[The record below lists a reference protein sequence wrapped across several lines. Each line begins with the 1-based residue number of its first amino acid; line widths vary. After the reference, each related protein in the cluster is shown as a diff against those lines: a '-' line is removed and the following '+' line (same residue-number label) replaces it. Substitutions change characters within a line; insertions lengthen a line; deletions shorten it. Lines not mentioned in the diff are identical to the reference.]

1 MTKRIPGWVVYV
13 PHLNAA
19 YPIAYWVRDSVAV
32 TITDDY
38 GNTRTETYKV
48 DDVHLFKQ
56 PEASE
61 FDMRGLAV
69 SVLLEQGKLEK
80 SPLYLHAQD
89 SRRRINRFMADTI
102 KQLKGLEGHARSGA
116 HTYAK
121 IVLRERI
128 VSEQKLIESLANLNH
143 QFKPDE
149 VRHLV
154 RVYKQATRQ
163 YAKLDEILGGA

>member
-1 MTKRIPGWVVYV
+1 MTKRIPGWVVYI

-38 GNTRTETYKV
+38 GTTRT
-48 DDVHLFKQ
+48 
-56 PEASE
+56 
-61 FDMRGLAV
+61 
-69 SVLLEQGKLEK
+69 
-80 SPLYLHAQD
+80 
-89 SRRRINRFMADTI
+89 NRFMADTL

-116 HTYAK
+116 HAYAK

-128 VSEQKLIESLANLNH
+128 VAEQKMIESLADLNH
-143 QFKPDE
+143 QFKPDQ
-149 VRHLV
+149 VKHLV

>member
-1 MTKRIPGWVVYV
+1 MFQLDAQLGVLIT
-13 PHLNAA
+13 LN
-19 YPIAYWVRDSVAV
+19 
-32 TITDDY
+32 
-38 GNTRTETYKV
+38 
-48 DDVHLFKQ
+48 
-56 PEASE
+56 
-61 FDMRGLAV
+61 
-69 SVLLEQGKLEK
+69 
-80 SPLYLHAQD
+80 
-89 SRRRINRFMADTI
+89 DTL

-128 VSEQKLIESLANLNH
+128 VSEQKLIESLADLNH